1 MESRL
6 WDPSESGECGER
18 KDMQSRMQ
26 RDGYVKLKSPT
37 RILLSARVGAWLV
50 HVLLS
55 DPPWD
60 CGHLSRVGKEFPEA
74 EYCRKEFIKSK
85 EQR

>member
-1 MESRL
+1 MESGL

-37 RILLSARVGAWLV
+37 RTLLSARVEHGWSTCSSVILPGIV
-50 HVLLS
+50 V
-55 DPPWD
+55 
-60 CGHLSRVGKEFPEA
+60 V
-74 EYCRKEFIKSK
+74 
-85 EQR
+85 

>member
-18 KDMQSRMQ
+18 KGMQSRMQ

-37 RILLSARVGAWLV
+37 RTLLSAKVERG
-50 HVLLS
+50 
-55 DPPWD
+55 
-60 CGHLSRVGKEFPEA
+60 
-74 EYCRKEFIKSK
+74 
-85 EQR
+85 